1 MTSSISPKSEMNK
14 THVTQKKDTLVDLPQ
29 ERVRWEKT
37 IKEAVCK
44 GDPLGTIPGARSLLA
59 KVDSELAERID
70 NGETIQIH

>member
-1 MTSSISPKSEMNK
+1 MY
-14 THVTQKKDTLVDLPQ
+14 LLQ

-44 GDPLGTIPGARSLLA
+44 GDPLGTIPWARSLLA

>member
-1 MTSSISPKSEMNK
+1 MYK
-14 THVTQKKDTLVDLPQ
+14 THVSRKKNTLVYLLQ

-44 GDPLGTIPGARSLLA
+44 GDPLGTIPWARRLLA